1 MKWENEKTHQSLT
14 PSVPQSR
21 TSVLDID
28 HLTPRCHHIF
38 PPVPVTCLLH
48 QTHLTLIPHFRFLGH
63 FCLLSAISSWL
74 QGACSKSLIWRKL
87 QAKFMHTVVPCP
99 SVYNRN
105 YSSALSET
113 IKAQTVMES
122 LLSIVTSAPQH
133 FHTDL
138 ASKPGIVLINNK

>member
-21 TSVLDID
+21 TSALDID

-74 QGACSKSLIWRKL
+74 QGAQGFKIPHLKKAPSQVHAYGSTMSICIQQKL
-87 QAKFMHTVVPCP
+87 QVCTIWDYKSP
-99 SVYNRN
+99 NR
-105 YSSALSET
+105 YGVTFEYRYKCSSAFSHWFGL
-113 IKAQTVMES
+113 KARNC
-122 LLSIVTSAPQH
+122 AH
-133 FHTDL
+133 
-138 ASKPGIVLINNK
+138 